1 MTLPGVVA
9 ATLGCVSLAAC
20 ELRPPFPIIDMHM
33 HAQAADFNGPPPL
46 GVCTPFPEFPVRD
59 PQQDYAAAFLN
70 LLKHPTC
77 SDPVWSPTTDDGVMN
92 ATFEVLRRRNIIG
105 VVSGSDATVE
115 GGMARVQRWRAAAP
129 DRVIPALGFRL
140 GQGTASVE
148 TVTRLH
154 EQGQFAVFG
163 EVGIQYQGIAP
174 DDPAFEPYLALAE
187 QRDIPVGIHIGIGP
201 PGSPYMDAPGYRARL
216 HSPLVLEEALVRHP
230 KLRLYIMHA
239 GWPMLDDLLAV
250 LWTHPHVHVDTGA
263 IAAVLPR
270 AEFHRFLQRIVEA
283 GFASRVM
290 FGSDQMTWPGMIE
303 RGLEAI
309 ESAPFLTEDQKRD
322 ILYNNAARFLR
333 LSDQQIAK
341 HQGRSNR

>member
-1 MTLPGVVA
+1 M
-9 ATLGCVSLAAC
+9 
-20 ELRPPFPIIDMHM
+20 
-33 HAQAADFNGPPPL
+33 
-46 GVCTPFPEFPVRD
+46 
-59 PQQDYAAAFLN
+59 
-70 LLKHPTC
+70 
-77 SDPVWSPTTDDGVMN
+77 
-92 ATFEVLRRRNIIG
+92 
-105 VVSGSDATVE
+105 
-115 GGMARVQRWRAAAP
+115 
-129 DRVIPALGFRL
+129 
-140 GQGTASVE
+140 
-148 TVTRLH
+148 
-154 EQGQFAVFG
+154 FG
-163 EVGIQYQGIAP
+163 EVGIQYEGISP

-201 PGSPYMDAPGYRARL
+201 PGSPYIDAPGYRARL

-303 RGLEAI
+303 RG
-309 ESAPFLTEDQKRD
+309 APFLTEDQKRD

-333 LSDQQIAK
+333 RSDEQIAK
-341 HQGRSNR
+341 HQGRSSR